1 MKITLSYT
9 LGEIKQAH
17 RVQAVLVQLF
27 GSCRVHSSQTGD
39 RCIVYLTF
47 RF

>member
-9 LGEIKQAH
+9 PGEIKQAQ

-27 GSCRVHSSQTGD
+27 GSCRVHSSQIGEH
-39 RCIVYLTF
+39 RILHLTF

>member
-17 RVQAVLVQLF
+17 RVQVVLVRLF
-27 GSCRVHSSQTGD
+27 GQCRVHSSQTGD